1 MIKSKCYSA
10 PKSGAY
16 RKVKF
21 EIAVTGG
28 AACCQGAVRGEKGR
42 KGKMETDETIKKG
55 FLRLERYA
63 QNIPGGFHCCAED
76 PENGYPFAYVSDR
89 FLEILGWEREE
100 FAARFDNR

>member
-1 MIKSKCYSA
+1 M

-28 AACCQGAVRGEKGR
+28 TACCRGAVRGEKGR

-63 QNIPGGFHCCAED
+63 QKI
-76 PENGYPFAYVSDR
+76 YR
-89 FLEILGWEREE
+89 
-100 FAARFDNR
+100 AAFTAAQRTLKTAIRLLMSVTVFWRYWAGSGKNLRQGSITAIQR